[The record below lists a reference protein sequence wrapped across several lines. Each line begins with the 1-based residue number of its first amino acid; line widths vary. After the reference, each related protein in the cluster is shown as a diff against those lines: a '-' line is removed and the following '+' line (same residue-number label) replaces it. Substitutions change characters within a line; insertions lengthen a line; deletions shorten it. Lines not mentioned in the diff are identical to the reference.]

1 MEELG
6 ASLTGEGLGFFD
18 GKFGNEF
25 SKSKRSYRFKMV
37 GSKWQRGFSVTFSPL
52 SQLPFRRLSRILET
66 RNHSM
71 NA

>member
-37 GSKWQRGFSVTFSPL
+37 GSKWQRGFSVTFSP
-52 SQLPFRRLSRILET
+52 PFPVAISP
-66 RNHSM
+66 
-71 NA
+71 AFPYP